1 MRKSTCISR
10 ITRLA
15 TESPTPTILST
26 LVYIS
31 GYTGRWTLNNL
42 YSLCSV
48 CVLIK
53 ETLYWSFIAPIRG
66 KGLRFRATVEHFV
79 QFGADSLPIVGLISF
94 LIGAIM
100 AMQSA
105 TQLARFG
112 AVQYIASLVGVAG
125 VRELAPLMS
134 AILVTGRSGSA
145 ITAEIGTMKVAEEID
160 ALEVMGIN
168 PIKFLVVPKF
178 LGMLFALPALTILS
192 MFIMIA
198 GGYALGVG
206 MVGLSGDSYS
216 DQTIAS
222 LEMPDFTAG
231 FLKSIF
237 FAITICWVGVVR
249 GFQVTGGA
257 AGVGRMTTSSVV
269 TSIFLI
275 ILLDLVFTFLFFFEI

>member
-1 MRKSTCISR
+1 MSTFI
-10 ITRLA
+10 
-15 TESPTPTILST
+15 
-26 LVYIS
+26 YIS
-31 GYTGRWTLNNL
+31 GYTGRFTLNSL
-42 YSLCSV
+42 YAASSV
-48 CVLIK
+48 CVLILD
-53 ETLYWSFIAPIRG
+53 TLYWSFVAPLRG
-66 KGLRFRATVEHFV
+66 KGIRFRSTIDHFV
-79 QFGADSLPIVGLISF
+79 KFGADSLPIVGLISF

-125 VRELAPLMS
+125 VRELAPLMA
-134 AILVTGRSGSA
+134 AIIVTGRSGSA

-178 LGMLFALPALTILS
+178 LGMLFALPALTTLA
-192 MFIMIA
+192 MFIMIG

-206 MVGLSGDSYS
+206 FIGLSGDAYR

-222 LEMPDFTAG
+222 ISMTDFMAG

-249 GFQVTGGA
+249 GFQVSGGA
-257 AGVGRMTTSSVV
+257 EGVGRMTTSSVV

-275 ILLDLVFTFLFFFEI
+275 ILLDLVFTFLFFFEL